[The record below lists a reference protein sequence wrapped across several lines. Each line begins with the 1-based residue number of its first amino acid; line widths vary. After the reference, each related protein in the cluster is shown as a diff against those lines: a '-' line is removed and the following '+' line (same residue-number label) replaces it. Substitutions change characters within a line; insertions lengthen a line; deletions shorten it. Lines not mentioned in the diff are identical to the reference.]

1 MPEAPELTVVRE
13 VLERRLVGL
22 TIDSG
27 RVVRPT
33 VLQNLVPDECGANVA
48 GRSVESVSRYGKT
61 GKARNG

>member
-1 MPEAPELTVVRE
+1 MPEAPDLTVVRE

-27 RVVRPT
+27 RVGRPT
-33 VLQNLVPDECGANVA
+33 ALRTLVPDEFGADVA
-48 GRSVESVSRYGKT
+48 GRSVESVWRYGKT